1 MTIIGFDTEF
11 FNNTFCAIIQW
22 TILNSLMMNV
32 ERKSAKIDSYT
43 DSRNNDKKAGYMK
56 QRWHK
61 LGFTSHQSAKEAAF
75 KVGKAQGISCRDLFT
90 FNPVLVNQNKDYD
103 DDDYDHD
110 ILDLSGR
117 RRTRRGT
124 KTEQVLHEQ
133 SDEANKE
140 NIAENPYEGGNSN
153 NTSK

>member
-1 MTIIGFDTEF
+1 
-11 FNNTFCAIIQW
+11 
-22 TILNSLMMNV
+22 MNV

-56 QRWHK
+56 CSPAWFCAQIKAEGEEIYLTPVAHETFTEWKKNRKVK
-61 LGFTSHQSAKEAAF
+61 LEAEE
-75 KVGKAQGISCRDLFT
+75 DL
-90 FNPVLVNQNKDYD
+90 LKRQLSKLNKDYD

>member
-1 MTIIGFDTEF
+1 MEEESQGKTGS
-11 FNNTFCAIIQW
+11 W
-22 TILNSLMMNV
+22 G
-32 ERKSAKIDSYT
+32 R
-43 DSRNNDKKAGYMK
+43 
-56 QRWHK
+56 
-61 LGFTSHQSAKEAAF
+61 SAKEAAF

>member
-1 MTIIGFDTEF
+1 MDNIKK
-11 FNNTFCAIIQW
+11 W

-56 QRWHK
+56 QRIYLTPVAHETFTEWKKNRKVK
-61 LGFTSHQSAKEAAF
+61 LEAEE
-75 KVGKAQGISCRDLFT
+75 DL
-90 FNPVLVNQNKDYD
+90 LKRQLSKLNKDYD

>member
-1 MTIIGFDTEF
+1 MDNIKK
-11 FNNTFCAIIQW
+11 W

-61 LGFTSHQSAKEAAF
+61 LGFTSHQLLMK
-75 KVGKAQGISCRDLFT
+75 
-90 FNPVLVNQNKDYD
+90 
-103 DDDYDHD
+103 
-110 ILDLSGR
+110 LSLNGRRIAR

-140 NIAENPYEGGNSN
+140 NIAENPYGGGNSN